1 MHRLL
6 RRTRSADFDAPAPAP
21 LAAVPIATAAPAAVT
36 PSQAAP
42 AAAVAP
48 APVAP
53 ALRRTH
59 LGDLGKTPVPEGAAA
74 PSSSTSAPRVVPPAP
89 TMGVLRTAGSTPVP
103 RLPLGGALVPHP
115 GLGGSVAGPS
125 STAGLPP
132 SIAHYFTTKLQL
144 ESGPSHGEAHHKV
157 Q

>member
-6 RRTRSADFDAPAPAP
+6 RRTRSADFDAPAPTP
-21 LAAVPIATAAPAAVT
+21 LAAVPIATAAPAPVT

-48 APVAP
+48 A
-53 ALRRTH
+53 LRRAH
-59 LGDLGKTPVPEGAAA
+59 LGDLGKTPMPEGAAA

-89 TMGVLRTAGSTPVP
+89 TTGVLRTAGSTPVP
-103 RLPLGGALVPHP
+103 RLPLGGTGGALVPHP

-144 ESGPSHGEAHHKV
+144 ESGPSHGEAHHEV